1 MNLIT
6 LNNLF
11 EKFNTYDNAEDWIN
25 NFKGLIGKLTGE
37 FYLFYSPEH
46 FCLEIE
52 YIFKDIDL
60 TIEIFKNKTIICT
73 TVKNTSRSNME

>member
-25 NFKGLIGKLTGE
+25 NFKGLIGKLKGE
-37 FYLFYSPEH
+37 FYLFYSPKH

-60 TIEIFKNKTIICT
+60 TIEIFKNKTIIYT
-73 TVKNTSRSNME
+73 SVKNTSRRNLG